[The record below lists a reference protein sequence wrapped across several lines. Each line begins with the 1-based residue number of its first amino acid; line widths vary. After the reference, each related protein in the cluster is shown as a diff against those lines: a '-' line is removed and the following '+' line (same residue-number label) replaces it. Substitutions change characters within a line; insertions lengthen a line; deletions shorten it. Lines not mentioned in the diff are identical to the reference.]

1 MDLIT
6 ASEYKD
12 ALRACADMDDLDDLR
27 ACIALMDLDD
37 LRACIAMMDLFVSRI
52 AAAPRRLAEYDA
64 CTLKAEMRAMRR
76 AFDLRDEM
84 RRAMY
89 DLKTEMRRVKY
100 NPKAD
105 KEARE
110 LEAQEE
116 RLRALDEKL
125 EL

>member
-1 MDLIT
+1 LDLIT
-6 ASEYKD
+6 ASKYKD
-12 ALRACADMDDLDDLR
+12 ALRACADMDDLHDLR
-27 ACIALMDLDD
+27 ACITMMDLDD

-64 CTLKAEMRAMRR
+64 RTLKAEMRARCR

-84 RRAMY
+84 RRARN
-89 DLKTEMRRVKY
+89 DLKTEMRRAKY
-100 NPKAD
+100 DPKAD
-105 KEARE
+105 KEAHE

-116 RLRALDEKL
+116 RVRALDEEL